1 MKKQLKAIVCIV
13 IVVVVV
19 AGSAFV
25 LKKAYNNYL
34 YSTYPIKYKE
44 EVNAASEKYDISQA
58 LIYAVI
64 KTESNFEPNARSH
77 AGAVGLMQ
85 LTEDTF
91 IWLQTFYKDEND
103 YTFDDLA
110 DPAVN
115 IDYGVHLLSIL
126 SDMYSDEQTMLC
138 AYNAGLGNVD
148 EWLQDPQYSD
158 DGVTLKK
165 VPFPETDNYR
175 KIVLQNESAYHK
187 LYFSKS
193 Q

>member
-1 MKKQLKAIVCIV
+1 MKKQLKAIICIV

-64 KTESNFEPNARSH
+64 KTESSFEPNARSH

>member
-175 KIVLQNESAYHK
+175 KIVVQNESAYHK

>member
-64 KTESNFEPNARSH
+64 KTESSFEPNARSH

-175 KIVLQNESAYHK
+175 KIVVQNESAYHK

>member
-1 MKKQLKAIVCIV
+1 MKKQLKAIICIV

-64 KTESNFEPNARSH
+64 KTESSFEPNARSH

-115 IDYGVHLLSIL
+115 IDYG
-126 SDMYSDEQTMLC
+126 
-138 AYNAGLGNVD
+138 GLGNVD

>member
-1 MKKQLKAIVCIV
+1 
-13 IVVVVV
+13 
-19 AGSAFV
+19 
-25 LKKAYNNYL
+25 
-34 YSTYPIKYKE
+34 
-44 EVNAASEKYDISQA
+44 
-58 LIYAVI
+58 
-64 KTESNFEPNARSH
+64 
-77 AGAVGLMQ
+77 MQ

>member
-64 KTESNFEPNARSH
+64 KTESSFEPNARSH